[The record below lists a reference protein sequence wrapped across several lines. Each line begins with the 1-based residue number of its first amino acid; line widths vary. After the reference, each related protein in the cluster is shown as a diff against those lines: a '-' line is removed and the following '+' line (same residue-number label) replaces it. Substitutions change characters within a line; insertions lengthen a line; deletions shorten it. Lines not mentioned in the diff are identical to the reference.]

1 MDQQN
6 PFLKLA
12 QPTSANPFS
21 APQKVEPTVQTNPFL
36 GLKAPAP
43 APVTTQ
49 KYFAAVDNTGSYGFS
64 DEFDASGRPFF
75 AYRNVG
81 DTSTTTDRTRV
92 ATPFDPRAAK
102 PVTRDDFYN
111 PRAVENRAELK
122 KQMGGDYS
130 DELDHR
136 IALALSG
143 SNDTQNLKNIPKEE
157 NQSYGK
163 LERAYQEKVIKGEL
177 SLFDAQV
184 QMARAKKMQDPWTG
198 DKLPE
203 DSITGNYLNAIS
215 NAISGT
221 TAKLFFDKTGG
232 FMKEAPT
239 KGTKVPLNKQVI
251 NPSQKKESTEE
262 IRNTPEKKIPGGA
275 VGNVVYN
282 MYKDTK
288 AAIDD
293 EADRIVELFKSS
305 EKGVADRV
313 SGLLNVAAGAANI
326 GFSPVSSILEQA
338 KNAPDQ
344 VIRMK
349 NGETIAIPSAGKG
362 AAQGISFLFEKVAE
376 GSKEEVK
383 QVLKVLPFSDET
395 KQKIEP
401 ALTEI
406 ATLING
412 LVLGEAAP
420 RAIPRVKEITRNVGE
435 VLKKEAVKISKIPG
449 KEGGYIRNPFE
460 KEKLEQ
466 EATKYKSAEEFVKAQ
481 GTPVYHGTADKFDTF
496 KDDMK
501 GSITGAQSA
510 KGAIWFTEDPVTAK
524 AYSVYASESGPTN
537 KLLREH
543 KILEDKAKRTNNN
556 LDWEKVYAL
565 EQKIEELDTYDARYQ
580 RRLENA
586 NVKDA
591 IIKGDFLTVDAKGK
605 SPHELAQEITK
616 DTSVDLDID
625 SWLQKQL
632 NKARSM
638 KKDGVKF
645 INLNDA
651 VGHYD
656 QPATHYAIFDAKN
669 VKTKDELIGIYK
681 KSNEAS
687 VKDKGVPEQKGSL
700 EQEATKYKSAE
711 EFVKAKSEPLY
722 EFNNYKTIKDKYIAR
737 GTVKE
742 AINDI
747 GGIKNV
753 SRGTV
758 YVSDLVKTENV
769 NLSSERARQVSREVK
784 SGVITP
790 LVINE
795 YGEVLDGHH
804 RLAIYKE
811 LGIKEIPVIAPK
823 GTEFV
828 KPISKSQLT
837 DIWEKANKDKG
848 ATAEA
853 DINKLVATKDVA
865 EVKRILKDDF
875 NYPQG
880 EIDKVAPVIAKLSSP
895 RNIKSILEGFDTK
908 APRIESAPTKIIKQS
923 PARDLAMTEVSMR
936 FETAEKGSRV
946 FTAQEKGGGS
956 DVTAIR
962 SSFPDF
968 ISEDL
973 RSRELFDKVLPYY
986 EKGIRPKTARLG
998 RLYDEMQKATDQFE
1012 RQYEFEATGKL
1023 LEPAQ
1028 KLEKQIATKEK
1039 VYEKK
1044 PTETGKKEL
1053 ATLKKQS
1060 EVIKSAKKEATAS
1073 ARTTQKELRTKQT
1086 EEKKAIVDQRS
1097 KVIENTYKDVPPIDQ
1112 ETALFQ
1118 SLADQLASKSD
1129 DVKSLPEII
1138 ATKATSVKEKVNLF
1152 DRFLKTPDRVL
1163 EKIGL
1168 KKEADLVRHSYES
1181 YITELPA
1188 HIDLIKEWKEQVT
1201 PEGNKKIFKF
1211 LDGQLD
1217 FAKDPLT
1224 KVEAKIA
1231 GEIKEY
1237 LSDWAERLGL
1247 PDDARLSNYI
1257 THIFEEDFIKKEF
1270 DEDLAKIIQEKIP
1283 GQVYDP
1289 FLEKRLGAKGYVE
1302 DTFRAVQAYAKRA
1315 VRKSNMDPA
1324 LAALKEAS
1332 KNLEQSQFNYV
1343 KEYADRVNM
1352 RPTEVDNLL
1361 DNGIKQVISYKLGQR
1376 PTATITK
1383 TLRQMTS
1390 RGAFGLNFGTAL
1402 LNLTQGVNTYS
1413 KLGEKYTAIGYTKLL
1428 TEWNNKELID
1438 SGILKQDIIQDKT
1451 VTALNKNLERIDK
1464 GLFYMFETAEKINRG
1479 AAYFGAKAKAIAE
1492 GKSELE
1498 AIQYA
1503 KKVVRDTQF
1512 QFGSIDTPVGLQS
1525 DVAKTLTQFG
1535 TFSVKQL
1542 EFLKE
1547 MGTNKEWAGLIRY
1560 ALASTLIV
1568 ATVGNAFNIKAQDF
1582 IPLSYF
1588 SKFGT
1593 PPSFRFPL
1601 EIVKAII
1608 GTPDAFG
1615 KPRDMEKKA
1624 SDVLNSAVTY
1634 APAGAQIQKTYRGL
1648 SAYEDGKVEKTTGN
1662 LVKAALLGKTNLIQ
1676 KQETDPLIKEAADKK
1691 KQTASDFRP
1700 TYNKVQELIKQGK
1713 MDEAKAIVDSLS
1725 DKDYETYKT
1734 FKQIEKTKD
1743 TTKKMNEMV
1752 PTYKKVQD
1760 LVKSGK
1766 TDEAKAIVEA
1776 FSDEEYRVYQLLK
1789 KRLSE

>member
-275 VGNVVYN
+275 VSNVVYN

-449 KEGGYIRNPFE
+449 KEGGYIKNPFE
-460 KEKLEQ
+460 KEK
-466 EATKYKSAEEFVKAQ
+466 
-481 GTPVYHGTADKFDTF
+481 
-496 KDDMK
+496 
-501 GSITGAQSA
+501 
-510 KGAIWFTEDPVTAK
+510 
-524 AYSVYASESGPTN
+524 
-537 KLLREH
+537 
-543 KILEDKAKRTNNN
+543 
-556 LDWEKVYAL
+556 
-565 EQKIEELDTYDARYQ
+565 
-580 RRLENA
+580 
-586 NVKDA
+586 
-591 IIKGDFLTVDAKGK
+591 
-605 SPHELAQEITK
+605 
-616 DTSVDLDID
+616 
-625 SWLQKQL
+625 
-632 NKARSM
+632 
-638 KKDGVKF
+638 
-645 INLNDA
+645 
-651 VGHYD
+651 
-656 QPATHYAIFDAKN
+656 
-669 VKTKDELIGIYK
+669 
-681 KSNEAS
+681 
-687 VKDKGVPEQKGSL
+687 L

-837 DIWEKANKDKG
+837 EIWEKANKDKG

-865 EVKRILKDDF
+865 EVKKILKDDF
-875 NYPQG
+875 NYPQS

-908 APRIESAPTKIIKQS
+908 APRIESAPTKIGKQS

-1012 RQYEFEATGKL
+1012 RQYEFETTGKL

-1039 VYEKK
+1039 VYKKK

-1073 ARTTQKELRTKQT
+1073 ARTTQKELQTKQT

-1361 DNGIKQVISYKLGQR
+1361 DNGIKQVIGYKLGER

-1402 LNLTQGVNTYS
+1402 RNLTQGVNTYS

-1428 TEWNNKELID
+1428 TEWNNKELVD

-1593 PPSFRFPL
+1593 PPSFRLPL

-1608 GTPDAFG
+1608 DTPDTFG

-1624 SDVLNSAVTY
+1624 NDVLNSAITY

-1648 SAYEDGKVEKTTGN
+1648 SAYEDGKVEKTPGN
-1662 LVKAALLGKTNLIQ
+1662 LVKAALLGKTNLTK

-1700 TYNKVQELIKQGK
+1700 TYNKVQGLIKQGK
-1713 MDEAKAIVDSLS
+1713 TDEAKAIVDNLS